1 MLTVIGRFMYQID
14 TGDGR
19 FGCILDKVPF
29 LPGGEPPGGYLV
41 MVPMALDASG
51 IALPAPA
58 CSACLHSADLH
69 ETIMGRVRQH
79 FPEIKLSPP
88 P

>member
-1 MLTVIGRFMYQID
+1 VTRLVVTVIGRFMYQID

-19 FGCILDKVPF
+19 FGCPVPA
-29 LPGGEPPGGYLV
+29 GRRAAGGYLV